1 VAGVGI
7 DVDVVDLPVGGD
19 AAGGGE
25 AEGDGRRPPAPAV
38 LNVTLM
44 FSALES
50 CQDVVVAAMV
60 PEPEPTTLPLGAG
73 GQAMAACRS
82 AAFMTPARFL
92 CARS

>member
-1 VAGVGI
+1 MLPEGVKRKATG
-7 DVDVVDLPVGGD
+7 P
-19 AAGGGE
+19 A
-25 AEGDGRRPPAPAV
+25 PPATAV